1 VEAEHEDFRYIP
13 TYKRP
18 RTLLQALR
26 SLQEQTLPDF
36 EIVVV
41 ENAADSEV
49 EKMVAEFNLTA
60 KHLGCCVSEQ
70 VSLRR
75 LQSITMAELT
85 RNVSEK
91 ERDLC

>member
-1 VEAEHEDFRYIP
+1 MRISVVIP

-49 EKMVAEFNLTA
+49 KKMVAEFNLTA
-60 KHLGCCVSEQ
+60 KHLGCYVSEQ
-70 VSLRR
+70 MRLERLR
-75 LQSITMAELT
+75 SITMAKIV
-85 RNVSEK
+85 RKVSKK
-91 ERDLC
+91 ERDFC